1 MRDNGHAILLVSSDL
16 DEIFT
21 LSDRVL
27 VMFESEANE
36 SIHQYAGTRE
46 KYSMMQSNFLK
57 QKIVRYLITSLSLF
71 LILLVLL
78 NLADASFFEASQA
91 FLKSAFG
98 GRRYAYLYVTIS
110 RCALITGMAIAA
122 LIAFRAGLINI
133 GGEGQLVVGGFA
145 AAFIS
150 IYSGITGV
158 PGVALAILSAMI
170 GGGLWAVLA
179 GLMKLKLG
187 VPILVG
193 TLLLN
198 YPARYITSCF
208 FWNLMDKSLWL
219 PFIEGTRLDV
229 GFIFILIVYAFVL
242 VYSHRTVSGYQA
254 KMAGFS
260 IEFAATSG
268 VDIFRT
274 VRTLFLSG
282 AIAGLVGAIAVLG
295 IHHRFTDGMLV
306 QPLYAW
312 TGIVAALLINL
323 IPWAVLPA
331 SFFFASLTSGASG
344 MERTADV
351 PKEIAIIIQGIIKR
365 ILP

>member
-1 MRDNGHAILLVSSDL
+1 
-16 DEIFT
+16 
-21 LSDRVL
+21 
-27 VMFESEANE
+27 
-36 SIHQYAGTRE
+36 
-46 KYSMMQSNFLK
+46 MMQSNFLK

-179 GLMKLKLG
+179 GLCSLYIMYRNYKKEKKQIRRVTPLK
-187 VPILVG
+187 VNP
-193 TLLLN
+193 
-198 YPARYITSCF
+198 
-208 FWNLMDKSLWL
+208 
-219 PFIEGTRLDV
+219 
-229 GFIFILIVYAFVL
+229 
-242 VYSHRTVSGYQA
+242 
-254 KMAGFS
+254 
-260 IEFAATSG
+260 
-268 VDIFRT
+268 
-274 VRTLFLSG
+274 
-282 AIAGLVGAIAVLG
+282 
-295 IHHRFTDGMLV
+295 
-306 QPLYAW
+306 
-312 TGIVAALLINL
+312 
-323 IPWAVLPA
+323 
-331 SFFFASLTSGASG
+331 
-344 MERTADV
+344 
-351 PKEIAIIIQGIIKR
+351 
-365 ILP
+365 